1 MWGFFLYYFVYS
13 KTFHIFVGMN
23 ILLIIFI
30 ILVWA
35 TSSVYVMYYH
45 NKHYTLGLDMVI
57 GAILLGPIL
66 ALIVGKDVEEKKKY
80 YGVMEQESNNRHR
93 GWFRTMSEINRQR
106 MTSFGRTIPPPPP
119 ISRINQAQSERDEA
133 VRSARERVDKN
144 KLKDFKFLRSNVK
157 DREQ

>member
-1 MWGFFLYYFVYS
+1 MS
-13 KTFHIFVGMN
+13 T
-23 ILLIIFI
+23 LLIVFL

-80 YGVMEQESNNRHR
+80 YGVMEQESNNQHR

-119 ISRINQAQSERDEA
+119 LSRINQAQSERDEA
-133 VRSARERVDKN
+133 IRSARERVNKN

-157 DREQ
+157 DTER